1 MPDIG
6 LFQKK
11 NKKEG
16 WGEGGKG
23 GGGGGGGCVEDI
35 IFENPPE

>member
-23 GGGGGGGCVEDI
+23 GGGWRGCVEDI
-35 IFENPPE
+35 IFVNPPE